1 MQGRRVSP
9 FCSWLGEG
17 SDTAMLNLDY
27 AYDGANIAWDNR
39 SVRSPRAIFGQ
50 IRYLPGGYVGPR
62 VQRDYEI
69 ILMHS
74 GSCAVRIDGGASRP
88 LTLGLAYLFRPG
100 HQEHFLYDSRIQSHH
115 SWCSLSPVFFPDA
128 LRQSLDATPEGSGF
142 APSDCFMRIVSA
154 AFLFRSGQSASA
166 RQAVDTL
173 GLALFAEFIHMAD
186 HAASPIR
193 DASVSRVKQYME
205 DHLREPDCLAR
216 AVAVAGCSKSAL
228 SYKFANELGTSPAR
242 YLWRIRTEKG
252 LELLTDT
259 GLSIAEIADRCG
271 FQSPFHFSRCVRLM
285 QGLPP
290 REIRRRAWAKEP
302 ACKPT
307 RALQ

>member
-1 MQGRRVSP
+1 
-9 FCSWLGEG
+9 
-17 SDTAMLNLDY
+17 MLNLDY

-302 ACKPT
+302 ACEPT

>member
-1 MQGRRVSP
+1 MVH
-9 FCSWLGEG
+9 F
-17 SDTAMLNLDY
+17 DY
-27 AYDGANIAWDNR
+27 AYDGANIAWDDR

-74 GSCAVRIDGGASRP
+74 GSCTVRIDDGPDRP
-88 LTLGLAYLFRPG
+88 LALGFAYLFRPG
-100 HQEHFLYDSRIQSHH
+100 HQEHFLYDSRNHSHH
-115 SWCSLSPVFFPDA
+115 SWCSISPVFFPDT
-128 LRQSLDATPEGSGF
+128 LKLSLEAVPEGSGF
-142 APSDCFMRIVSA
+142 PPSESFMRIVSA
-154 AFLFRSGQSASA
+154 AMLFRSGQSASA
-166 RQAVDTL
+166 RQVVDTL
-173 GLALFAEFIHMAD
+173 GLALFAEFVHMVD
-186 HAASPIR
+186 HATAPSR
-193 DASVSRVKQYME
+193 DASVSRAKHYME
-205 DHLREPDCLAR
+205 DHLRDPDCLAR
-216 AVAVAGCSKSAL
+216 AVAAAGCSKSAL
-228 SYKFANELGTSPAR
+228 TYKFTNELGTSPAR

-302 ACKPT
+302 ACEPGLSAT
-307 RALQ
+307 

>member
-1 MQGRRVSP
+1 MVH
-9 FCSWLGEG
+9 F
-17 SDTAMLNLDY
+17 DY
-27 AYDGANIAWDNR
+27 AYDGANIAWDDRN
-39 SVRSPRAIFGQ
+39 VRSPRAIFGQ

-74 GSCAVRIDGGASRP
+74 GSCTVRVDDGANRP
-88 LTLGLAYLFRPG
+88 LAVGLAYLFRPG
-100 HQEHFLYDSRIQSHH
+100 HQEHFLYDSRIHSHH
-115 SWCSLSPVFFPDA
+115 SWCSVSPAFFPDV
-128 LRQSLDATPEGSGF
+128 LRLSLDAVPEGSGF
-142 APSDCFMRIVSA
+142 PPSDCFMRIVSA

-166 RQAVDTL
+166 RQVVDTL
-173 GLALFAEFIHMAD
+173 GLALFAEFVHMVD
-186 HAASPIR
+186 HATSPIR
-193 DASVSRVKQYME
+193 DASVNRAKQYME
-205 DHLREPDCLAR
+205 DHLREPDCLAQ
-216 AVAVAGCSKSAL
+216 AMDAAGCSKSAL

-271 FQSPFHFSRCVRLM
+271 FQNPFHFSRCIRLM

-290 REIRRRAWAKEP
+290 REIRRRAWTKEP
-302 ACKPT
+302 AYEP
-307 RALQ
+307 ALASK